1 MNILITGANG
11 FVGRNVKEYFE
22 KNKIYNVFAPN
33 ELELD
38 LTDFKNVDKFFV
50 KNSIDCIIHSA
61 TVLQVNKEYVSDV
74 CEQNL
79 KMFFNLCKCKSKD
92 TKLINLG
99 SGSEYS
105 REHWISN
112 MNESYFDNH
121 IPQDSHSF
129 SKYIMAKYI
138 ESSKDSN
145 LLHLRIFGIFGKY
158 EDYRNKFISNCI
170 AKNLMNLPIIINQ
183 NAYYDYL
190 FIDDFSKIVEKLI
203 SSDVKNKILNIT
215 PTKSTD
221 LISINNQ
228 IQKNLNIDTGYKLL
242 NKGYGKE
249 YTGDNTGLINCLG
262 GFEFMTMEESISKLL
277 FYYSSNISLINR
289 EDLTND
295 KFLEYAKKINPR
307 KN

>member
-1 MNILITGANG
+1 
-11 FVGRNVKEYFE
+11 
-22 KNKIYNVFAPN
+22 
-33 ELELD
+33 
-38 LTDFKNVDKFFV
+38 
-50 KNSIDCIIHSA
+50 
-61 TVLQVNKEYVSDV
+61 
-74 CEQNL
+74 
-79 KMFFNLCKCKSKD
+79 MFFNLYRFKSND
-92 TKLINLG
+92 SKLINLG
-99 SGSEYS
+99 SGSEYN
-105 REHWISN
+105 RDYWVSN
-112 MNESYFDNH
+112 MNETYFDNH
-121 IPQDSHSF
+121 VPEDSHCF
-129 SKYIMAKYI
+129 SKYIMSKFI
-138 ESSKDSN
+138 TSSNDET

-158 EDYRNKFISNCI
+158 EDYRNKFISNCV
-170 AKNLMNLPIIINQ
+170 AKNLKKLPIIINQ
-183 NAYYDYL
+183 NVCYDY
-190 FIDDFSKIVEKLI
+190 ICVEDFSRIVEKLI
-203 SSDVKNKILNIT
+203 KNYPKIRVLNVT
-215 PTKSTD
+215 PNKSTD